1 MWIVRKKKT
10 MQIIKL
16 LMENERMY
24 QGKISELTG
33 IKGGELIR
41 RINELKEYGIID
53 WEVEDKFGGK
63 KWIFLTPEGRE
74 IARHL
79 IEIEKIMDR
88 MEKKREE
95 RG

>member
-1 MWIVRKKKT
+1 
-10 MQIIKL
+10 
-16 LMENERMY
+16 MENERMY